1 MQLRSFTVYLAK
13 ALLYAAE
20 AYHTRGAIRH
30 VVQGMQMNAI
40 TTCQYYTPLSTY
52 DLWVSMI
59 ENWGEAN
66 KEYQHCGNIPVAD
79 CLMKM
84 SKYLSRM
91 FDAMRVIRR
100 TRLPKKDRKGLLDF
114 GSTKDP
120 ELAINLLLR
129 YKRSGEGFSPIAQ
142 QLLPGFL
149 QQFDCKNVSNDRKFP
164 EACLKNIHDAVN
176 AYNKVLAAKV
186 NKINGLK
193 TKLTL

>member
-1 MQLRSFTVYLAK
+1 
-13 ALLYAAE
+13 
-20 AYHTRGAIRH
+20 
-30 VVQGMQMNAI
+30 MNAI

-66 KEYQHCGNIPVAD
+66 KEYQHCGNIRVAD

-100 TRLPKKDRKGLLDF
+100 TRLPKKDRDGLLDF
-114 GSTKDP
+114 GSINDP
-120 ELAINLLLR
+120 EFAINLLLR
-129 YKRSGEGFSPIAQ
+129 YKRSNLKLSQETY
-142 QLLPGFL
+142 LLLGRFL
-149 QQFDCKNVSNDRKFP
+149 RQFQCKVAPFYRQFP
-164 EACLKNIHDAVN
+164 EECLKKIHDAVN